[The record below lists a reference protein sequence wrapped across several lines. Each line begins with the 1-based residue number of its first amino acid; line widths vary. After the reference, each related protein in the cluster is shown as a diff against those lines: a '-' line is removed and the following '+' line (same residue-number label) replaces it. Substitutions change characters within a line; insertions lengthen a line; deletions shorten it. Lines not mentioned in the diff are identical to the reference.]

1 MPPPP
6 PPPHVAKLG
15 KGKSRSAIKNAIRRE
30 TSLFMGGALF
40 SSTEIR
46 YRGPASMP
54 NPFRYRCRNCPKSRM
69 LRGKVR
75 VEIPLHNCSAAGRI
89 KTGFT
94 ESSGRERKARA
105 PHQGERYD
113 CVRREWD

>member
-30 TSLFMGGALF
+30 TSLFIGSALF

-46 YRGPASMP
+46 YRGKASMP
-54 NPFRYRCRNCPKSRM
+54 NPFRYRCRNRRKSRL
-69 LRGKVR
+69 LRGKAR
-75 VEIPLHNCSAAGRI
+75 VEIPAGRLFCAGLTRSEEHTSELQSPFLI
-89 KTGFT
+89 
-94 ESSGRERKARA
+94 
-105 PHQGERYD
+105 
-113 CVRREWD
+113 